1 MMRTKTDQEIEVEK
15 LMAGLNLDD
24 TQKEQHSKDIKLI
37 VNELKSANVKVTVV
51 KES

>member
-24 TQKEQHSKDIKLI
+24 TQKEQHSNDVQLI
-37 VNELKSANVKVTVV
+37 VRELKKCNVKVTVV
-51 KES
+51 KDS